1 MIGLSRMISISAR
14 AGIDIETIVDQ
25 LNSTGS
31 CPSYTA
37 RRVTRKDTSR
47 GVCCPMTVGNALIDM
62 YNEMQEELRLEKE
75 AYESGT
81 AKKAAKKAP
90 KPRAVTTLGTDKVYC
105 PDCGQPLVFGEG
117 CNICPNCGWSKCH

>member
-1 MIGLSRMISISAR
+1 MISLSAR

-47 GVCCPMTVGNALIDM
+47 GACCPMAVGNALIDM

-90 KPRAVTTLGTDKVYC
+90 KPRAVVIYRIEYKNRGTTNPYNSLI
-105 PDCGQPLVFGEG
+105 PLTWLES
-117 CNICPNCGWSKCH
+117 P